1 MYEQISKKRILRI
14 DEAWVRNRKYRTG
27 NYWWIPRG
35 TSVFS
40 EDKIENLNWN
50 NTINTITQ
58 LPNNAKLY
66 FHKTSKFPR
75 HKLELT
81 TYKRKIK
88 ESAADYVVANFTINA
103 QATLTTTYKH
113 AWESNDTIYITHLD
127 NVDYNIFNVEFDVDL
142 STLTHYT
149 DYKMLTLTP
158 EDEFYIECL
167 CGKHTLPIILD
178 KNLNVLVDNNL
189 ERLTTDEVTTLIEL
203 IKSRD
208 KENINLALKLF
219 AQFNLTAD
227 PLFSH
232 LFLSIH
238 ARSFAGISSVLY
250 TNLKQQFQPHSHCW
264 YMYVL
269 NQLKNNQP
277 KDDEEKVLI
286 TRLLKDYLVNE
297 RLSIN
302 TFMEFKNL
310 GYELDMEEMYNG
322 QTNSY

>member
-1 MYEQISKKRILRI
+1 MLETISNKRIFRI
-14 DEAWVRNRKYRTG
+14 DESWQRNKKYQLI
-27 NYWWIPRG
+27 NYWWMPKG
-35 TSVFS
+35 SNVYA
-40 EDKIENLNWN
+40 ENKIENLNWN
-50 NTINTITQ
+50 TQIKTVTQ
-58 LPNNAKLY
+58 LQNDAKLY

-88 ESAADYVVANFTINA
+88 ESAADYVVANFTINT
-103 QATLTTTYKH
+103 QRTLTTTYKH
-113 AWESNDTIYITHLD
+113 AWESDDFIYITYLD
-127 NVDYNIFNVEFDVDL
+127 NVDYNIFNSELGIDL
-142 STLTHYT
+142 STLTHYA
-149 DYKMLTLTP
+149 DYKMLSLAA

-178 KNLNVLVDNNL
+178 KDLNKLVDNNL
-189 ERLTTDEVTTLIEL
+189 ERLTTGEVTTLTEL

-232 LFLSIH
+232 LFLSIY
-238 ARSFAGISSVLY
+238 ARSFTGINSVLY
-250 TNLKQQFQPHSHCW
+250 TNLKKQFNPHTHCW

-269 NQLKNNQP
+269 NMLKNNQP

-286 TRLLKDYLVNE
+286 THLLRDYLVNE
-297 RLSIN
+297 RLSVN

-310 GYELDMEEMYNG
+310 GYELDMEEMYG

>member
-1 MYEQISKKRILRI
+1 MFEQISGKPIRKIE
-14 DEAWVRNRKYRTG
+14 EAWVKNYKYRTS
-27 NYWWIPRG
+27 NYWWVPKG
-35 TSVFS
+35 SKVFA
-40 EDKIENLNWN
+40 ENKIENLNWN
-50 NTINTITQ
+50 AQVNSVST
-58 LPNNAKLY
+58 LPDNAKLY

-88 ESAADYVVANFTINA
+88 ESASDFIVCNFKVPVQSTI
-103 QATLTTTYKH
+103 TTTFKH
-113 AWESNDTIYITHLD
+113 AWETDNTIYVTFIND
-127 NVDYNIFNVEFDVDL
+127 VDYNIFLNEINVDL
-142 STLTHYT
+142 SKAVHYT
-149 DYKMLTLTP
+149 DYKMLTLNL
-158 EDEFYIECL
+158 EEEFYLECL
-167 CGKHTLPIILD
+167 QGNHTLPLILD
-178 KNLNVLVDNNL
+178 KDLNNLVDNKL
-189 ERLTTDEVTTLIEL
+189 ERLTTDEVTTLMEL

-232 LFLSIH
+232 LFLSIY
-238 ARSFAGISSVLY
+238 ARSFVGISSVLY
-250 TNLKQQFQPHSHCW
+250 TNLKKQFQPHAHCW

-277 KDDEEKVLI
+277 KDDGEKALL
-286 TRLLKDYLVNE
+286 THLLKDYLVNE

-310 GYELDMEEMYNG
+310 GYELDMEEMYG

>member
-1 MYEQISKKRILRI
+1 MLEQISGKKVLKI
-14 DEAWVRNRKYRTG
+14 DEAWVRNRTYRTTD
-27 NYWWIPRG
+27 YWWAPSG
-35 TSVFS
+35 TKVFA
-40 EDKIENLNWN
+40 ENKIENLNWN
-50 NTINTITQ
+50 NTINTVTT
-58 LPNNAKLY
+58 LPEDAKLY

-81 TYKRKIK
+81 SYKRKIK
-88 ESAADYVVANFTINA
+88 ESAANYVVANFSINA
-103 QATLTTTYKH
+103 QSTYTTTYKH
-113 AWESNDTIYITHLD
+113 AWELDDTILVTHID
-127 NVDYNIFNVEFDVDL
+127 NINYSIFNNEYNIDL
-142 STLTHYT
+142 SIWTHYA
-149 DYKMLTLTP
+149 DYKMLSLNA

-178 KNLNVLVDNNL
+178 KDLNKLVDNKL
-189 ERLTTDEVTTLIEL
+189 ERLTTDEVTTLMEL

-238 ARSFAGISSVLY
+238 ARSFVGISSVLY
-250 TNLKQQFQPHSHCW
+250 TNLKKQFQPHSHCW

-277 KDDEEKVLI
+277 KDDEEKALL
-286 TRLLKDYLVNE
+286 THLLKDYLVNE

-310 GYELDMEEMYNG
+310 GYELDMEEMYG